1 MGRTTIFHY
10 RQHGCTD
17 SSQIFP
23 QLFPF
28 SPRNPI
34 SSKSTTTF
42 PRRRRLSDIAI
53 QTTARDL
60 QTWGRR
66 EEKRDVPSMCV
77 RDETRSARHLGN
89 KIKTNVS
96 CRAGEDVLVGV
107 LVPGTSQPVLV
118 SCSTICS
125 CVFNT
130 KPCEA
135 TGTNI
140 WQREGM
146 STAGTLSHATVLPT
160 EMPYSVV
167 RPTGM
172 LIAIGL

>member
-1 MGRTTIFHY
+1 MGQTTIFHY
-10 RQHGCTD
+10 SQHGCTD
-17 SSQIFP
+17 RSQIFP

-42 PRRRRLSDIAI
+42 PRHRRLSDIAI
-53 QTTARDL
+53 QTMAWDL

-66 EEKRDVPSMCV
+66 EEKTD
-77 RDETRSARHLGN
+77 
-89 KIKTNVS
+89 IS
-96 CRAGEDVLVGV
+96 CRAGEDVLAGV
-107 LVPGTSQPVLV
+107 SVPGTSRPVLV
-118 SCSTICS
+118 SCSIICS
-125 CVFNT
+125 CAFNT

-135 TGTNI
+135 AGTNI

-146 STAGTLSHATVLPT
+146 STAETLSHATVLPT

-167 RPTGM
+167 RSAGM
-172 LIAIGL
+172 LIATGSGA

>member
-10 RQHGCTD
+10 DQYGCTD

-23 QLFPF
+23 QLLPS
-28 SPRNPI
+28 SPRNPV

-53 QTTARDL
+53 QTMAWDL

-89 KIKTNVS
+89 KIKTNKS
-96 CRAGEDVLVGV
+96 CRAGEDVLAGV
-107 LVPGTSQPVLV
+107 SVPGTSRPVLV
-118 SCSTICS
+118 SCSIICS
-125 CVFNT
+125 CAFNT

-135 TGTNI
+135 AGTNI

-167 RPTGM
+167 RSVCV
-172 LIAIGL
+172 LIATGS

>member
-10 RQHGCTD
+10 SQHGCTD

-23 QLFPF
+23 QLLPS
-28 SPRNPI
+28 SPRNPV

-53 QTTARDL
+53 QTMARDL
-60 QTWGRR
+60 QTWGCR

-77 RDETRSARHLGN
+77 RDEARSARHLGN
-89 KIKTNVS
+89 KIKTNKS
-96 CRAGEDVLVGV
+96 CRAGEDVLADV
-107 LVPGTSQPVLV
+107 LVPDTSRPVLV

-135 TGTNI
+135 AGTNI
-140 WQREGM
+140 WQRKGM
-146 STAGTLSHATVLPT
+146 STAGTLSHATVLLM

-167 RPTGM
+167 RSAGM
-172 LIAIGL
+172 LIATGS